1 MAKTS
6 PYKPGMP
13 WVSVAVL
20 VFLVLI
26 VVGASVFESTRLR
39 TDGPMMAVTANGN
52 MFSVFGNDTVKIP
65 VAKGDSVK
73 MLGVHGDGIFMD
85 YLVETPAGVRGWIKP
100 WYVDMPVLTHSK
112 KVNPGDTIRLT
123 NIPKTESK
131 YGHILGWEFFGT
143 LADGSRSGNI
153 YPTDYFPAFKD
164 SYKFILR
171 KHSSSHFASRAK
183 FERTVVGKNIDAV
196 EKEYGPILQNFPAD
210 SVREVTVNTS
220 VFDKNSGLFYQPILT
235 VAPDSTVSAVRMG
248 LSTDRNSWIWKYLPL
263 SSQLID
269 LPLTSF
275 LARGD
280 LYDSLKPSEFCD
292 SALEK
297 TWNWIK
303 RIAIGIGGLLWLFAV
318 PAAVVLFFYILLYF
332 RHVLYPLSDTAV
344 KILIAVVTILFAY
357 YWIIMTMTW
366 GEYLFWE
373 ILLIASTYLV
383 CQAMCIPLA
392 DEIPH
397 VRCQKCRAMEAME
410 LVDKDFLE
418 SEEKTEDTST
428 SHQLGSRTRRW
439 QTWTQVTKGNS
450 SWRENVKNHYE
461 RDTDWRRDHYKEKVR
476 YDRYM
481 LHYQCQCCGHKERK
495 RDYVRVVLDKKYQG
509 SSTYTT
515 HSSSD

>member
-13 WVSVAVL
+13 WVSVAAL

-52 MFSVFGNDTVKIP
+52 MFSVFGNDTVNIP

-100 WYVDMPVLTHSK
+100 WYVDIPVLTHSK

-143 LADGSRSGNI
+143 LADGSKSGNI

-164 SYKFILR
+164 SHKFILR
-171 KHSSSHFASRAK
+171 KHSSSHFASREK
-183 FERTVVGKNIDAV
+183 FERTVVGKNIEAV
-196 EKEYGPILQNFPAD
+196 EKKYGPILQNFPTD
-210 SVREVTVNTS
+210 SARKVTLNTS
-220 VFDKNSGLFYQPILT
+220 VFDKNSGQFYQPILT
-235 VAPDSTVSAVRMG
+235 VAPDSTVSVVSLG

-297 TWNWIK
+297 TCNWIK

-318 PAAVVLFFYILLYF
+318 PSAVVLFFYILLYF

-344 KILIAVVTILFAY
+344 KILIAVVTVLFAY

-366 GEYLFWE
+366 GEYVFWE
-373 ILLIASTYLV
+373 ILLIATTYII
-383 CQAMCIPLA
+383 CQAMFIPLA
-392 DEIPH
+392 DEIPPRH
-397 VRCQKCRAMEAME
+397 GGYGACRQGFPR
-410 LVDKDFLE
+410 K
-418 SEEKTEDTST
+418 
-428 SHQLGSRTRRW
+428 R
-439 QTWTQVTKGNS
+439 
-450 SWRENVKNHYE
+450 RENGRHLHFASAGFAHPPLADLDSGDE
-461 RDTDWRRDHYKEKVR
+461 REFLMARECEEP
-476 YDRYM
+476 
-481 LHYQCQCCGHKERK
+481 LRK
-495 RDYVRVVLDKKYQG
+495 RHRLAPRPLQGESALRPLYAPLSMSVLRPQRAQ
-509 SSTYTT
+509 TRLCARCA
-515 HSSSD
+515 